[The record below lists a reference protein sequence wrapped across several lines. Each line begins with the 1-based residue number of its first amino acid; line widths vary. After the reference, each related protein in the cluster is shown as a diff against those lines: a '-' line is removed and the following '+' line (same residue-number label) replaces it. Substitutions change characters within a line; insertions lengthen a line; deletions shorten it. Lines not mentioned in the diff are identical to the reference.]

1 MDRAAVTLG
10 TTDSDTSVLD
20 RSALGVPDH
29 AKDRTGDSSLGPP
42 RADAVLPGS
51 AIGLTAPFSAEGA
64 SPQQEVVPHDV
75 WAQLPVLDRQRFG
88 HRFSFMVLKALGLRP
103 CPAKE
108 VQS

>member
-29 AKDRTGDSSLGPP
+29 AEDGAGDSSLGPP
-42 RADAVLPGS
+42 DADAVLPES
-51 AIGLTAPFSAEGA
+51 AIGSPATFPVEEPSAE
-64 SPQQEVVPHDV
+64 QEVVPHDV
-75 WAQLPVLDRQRFG
+75 WAQLPVLDRQQFG

-108 VQS
+108 VLS

>member
-1 MDRAAVTLG
+1 MDRAAVTFG
-10 TTDSDTSVLD
+10 TTDSNSSVLD

-29 AKDRTGDSSLGPP
+29 AKDRARASSLGPP
-42 RADAVLPGS
+42 RADAILPES
-51 AIGLTAPFSAEGA
+51 AIGSPATCSGEGA
-64 SPQQEVVPHDV
+64 SAEPEVVPHDV

-108 VQS
+108 VLS